1 MRNGSSDISR
11 PSRGSKLAALALLLA
26 CVCGFAVLASGA
38 FGADLQGKI
47 AHRQSQ
53 LSHVRHSQAGVSA
66 SIAEQNK
73 QIDAIIG
80 EVSRLQQQ
88 AAAARSELAAEQAKL
103 DRAKARL
110 AKERKHLQVVK
121 ARLKRAL
128 MVLRNQLV
136 AIYKSDNPDTLSV
149 VMSSA
154 SWSDVVS
161 ETDYLES
168 IQNYGQAAASRAKEL
183 RNEVKA
189 AVRRMRAARDQ
200 IQQAR
205 DAVAAK
211 EKRIEA
217 SQAQA
222 QAQHDQLI
230 SLRAARQSQLN
241 QLESQAQAL
250 SDNLSSLQ
258 DQAAAAAGTTIGTP
272 VAPPVPGETAQLN
285 SDGTA
290 SPPAGA
296 PAAVK
301 SAIEAANQI
310 TNTPYI
316 WGGGH
321 GSFSSSGYDCS
332 GSVSFM
338 LNGGGFLS
346 SPLDSTGLETW
357 GSPGPGRWITVY
369 ANSTHTWAVVAGLY
383 FDTVGAAPSRWHT
396 SEQSST
402 SGFIVRHPSGY

>member
-11 PSRGSKLAALALLLA
+11 PPRGSKLAALALLLA
-26 CVCGFAVLASGA
+26 CVCAFAVLANGA

-47 AHRQSQ
+47 AHKQSQ
-53 LSHVRHSQAGVSA
+53 LSRVKNSQAGVSA

-230 SLRAARQSQLN
+230 SLRAARQSQLDK
-241 QLESQAQAL
+241 LL
-250 SDNLSSLQ
+250 T
-258 DQAAAAAGTTIGTP
+258 AG
-272 VAPPVPGETAQLN
+272 PGCRRGWDHDRHA
-285 SDGTA
+285 GR
-290 SPPAGA
+290 PA
-296 PAAVK
+296 
-301 SAIEAANQI
+301 
-310 TNTPYI
+310 
-316 WGGGH
+316 
-321 GSFSSSGYDCS
+321 
-332 GSVSFM
+332 
-338 LNGGGFLS
+338 
-346 SPLDSTGLETW
+346 
-357 GSPGPGRWITVY
+357 GPGRDGP
-369 ANSTHTWAVVAGLY
+369 AQLRRHRLAAGGRPRRGQVGDRGGQPDRQHSLY
-383 FDTVGAAPSRWHT
+383 LGRRPRLVQLLGL
-396 SEQSST
+396 
-402 SGFIVRHPSGY
+402 